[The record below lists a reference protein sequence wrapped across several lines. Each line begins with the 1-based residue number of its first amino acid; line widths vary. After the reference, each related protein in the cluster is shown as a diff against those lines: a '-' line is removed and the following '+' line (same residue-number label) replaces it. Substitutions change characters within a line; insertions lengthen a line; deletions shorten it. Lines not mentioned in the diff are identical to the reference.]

1 MFWERFYYLCEKAGI
16 KPINAVR
23 EIGVATGN
31 ITPWKNG
38 RVPSGSTLQKIAD
51 YFSVSVD
58 YLLGK
63 EDEPLSRQDA
73 AEIESTLS
81 AEESEILKKLK
92 QLDDDQA
99 KQMLDYL
106 EFLIQQRNKRT

>member
-1 MFWERFYYLCEKAGI
+1 MFWERFYYLCEQRGV
-16 KPINAVR
+16 KPLNVAHDL
-23 EIGVATGN
+23 GVASGN
-31 ITPWKNG
+31 ITAWKRG
-38 RVPSGSTLQKIAD
+38 RVPSGTTLQKIAD
-51 YFSVSVD
+51 YFNVSVD

-63 EDEPLSRQDA
+63 QDEPLSRQVS

-92 QLDDDQA
+92 QLDDNQA

-106 EFLIQQRNKRT
+106 EFLIQQRKKKE

>member
-1 MFWERFYYLCEKAGI
+1 MFKEIFIDLCNK
-16 KPINAVR
+16 KNVSPTSVCL
-23 EIGVATGN
+23 EIGLSKAAFSEWTD
-31 ITPWKNG
+31 TT
-38 RVPSGSTLQKIAD
+38 VPRRATLQKIAT
-51 YFSVSVD
+51 YFDVSVD

-63 EDEPLSRQDA
+63 QDEPLSRQAA

-106 EFLIQQRNKRT
+106 EFLIQQRKKKE